1 MSSADSMYEVGNL
14 LYSSGNSTQCSMM
27 TEMGKKSK
35 KERMYVYI
43 QMIHFAVQEKRTQLC
58 KANIL

>member
-1 MSSADSMYEVGNL
+1 
-14 LYSSGNSTQCSMM
+14 MM

-58 KANIL
+58 KANILQYKLILEKENHLTI